1 LLTLL
6 SDAHLGAASQPEIA
20 DFIMKGASVV
30 FPGAT
35 LSVYLVDPTTTQLTH
50 TQGPATLS
58 QTELSTVFAHVKQA
72 LLASEGRQGEIHL
85 YIPQRSHT
93 LWHDKAQHNQDK
105 AHYQT
110 PCQDLLC
117 HPIVS
122 QDELILGLVTV
133 HHWTQPLSLQD
144 YWPDFQDRI
153 GQLKAFV
160 HHTADWLDTHLIH
173 QKIESLLATKREL
186 KQKIRQ
192 DGHDLNQRVKELS
205 VLYDVSTALADS
217 VNTSHMLDTAI
228 AGLGSVLGFDVC
240 AVLRLD
246 HPRHELR
253 LHMARSL
260 PPSLL
265 ESVTQNVLKAAYP
278 LTHHPIQKE
287 ECQIH
292 LHDVPSPVTPSTMAP
307 PSPTLPPLP
316 SDAFMRSFTNVPL
329 VHKNAVI
336 GILHVCT
343 TQEHA
348 YQRNEIT
355 FIHTLANQLA
365 THLGRLQLSKKIEWL
380 RMESMVNVM
389 PDGVI
394 MTNANGRVELFNT
407 AAATLLGATTHS
419 ATQVAQQ
426 LQAHPVGKQLVG
438 ALADQRTVINE
449 ELKIEDRYCLVNISP
464 IPVLHDPDAPKGAL
478 IIIRDCTEVQK
489 SNRIKAQ
496 RLDIL
501 SQAGMMIK
509 SITNIENLLGLLMEL
524 ILNTIQAE
532 LGSIQLISQGH
543 FQTKVHGNFPDKIR
557 RDYRFTSG
565 ETITEYVARVREP
578 LFIPDYQLDAN
589 MVQSVKISIDCY
601 IAIPI
606 MVKSELIGM
615 VSIARK
621 LGTTAPPIT
630 QDDIR
635 TLVTITSF
643 SATAIQNALMYQ
655 DTLKTQRLDQEVKIA
670 ADIQAQLLPSRLPE
684 VVGYDFAAHSL
695 PAREIGGD
703 YYDFFELPNGK
714 IGITVADIV
723 GKGIPAGLFMAM
735 LKSLLHSTAMIG
747 DPPSKTM
754 NRLNSSLAKD
764 PVMNRFVPM
773 FYGVLDPQTGVF
785 SYVNAGIEPILHLS
799 DQLITPLPNGGIPLG
814 ALDDAHYEENIVHLA
829 PGDMIVCHTDGLTDA
844 KSPLG
849 SRFSQDRLIQ
859 TLGPWTHYT
868 ASALTQALLQAL
880 RDFARRDD
888 LSDDV
893 TISVIRRAP
902 IEDEATLPTGHHVSR
917 LVISSSPS
925 DVKVV
930 RRHVEQLC
938 HTLGFSDE
946 ETFNIKLSINEA
958 QANVIEHAYRGS
970 HTGKMI
976 VTFVSH
982 HDQLDIIIRDF
993 GGHESQSIKGASHL
1007 DELEGSGLGL
1017 FLINTFMDKVQ
1028 YKRMPGGGTE
1038 LVLTKYLPPKTEPA
1052 T

>member
-1 LLTLL
+1 MNTPLLPSPLLMLL
-6 SDAHLGAASQPEIA
+6 SDSPPGSDSHSDISALIL
-20 DFIMKGASVV
+20 KGTTIV

-35 LSVYLVDPTTTQLTH
+35 VAVYLVDPTTADVTH
-50 TQGPATLS
+50 TQGTPALS
-58 QTELSTVFAHVKQA
+58 QDELGTVLGHIKQA
-72 LLASEGRQGEIHL
+72 LIASDGRHDNVHL
-85 YIPQRSHT
+85 YITHRSRT
-93 LWHDKAQHNQDK
+93 LWLDRTQHKQDK
-105 AHYQT
+105 AHYKT

-122 QDELILGLVTV
+122 QDELILGMVTV
-133 HHWTQPLSLQD
+133 HQWTQPLPLQD
-144 YWPDFQDRI
+144 YWPDFNDRLS
-153 GQLKAFV
+153 QLKLFI
-160 HHTADWLDTHLIH
+160 HHTADRLETQLIH
-173 QKIESLLATKREL
+173 QKMESLLASKREL

-192 DGHDLNQRVKELS
+192 DSQDLKHRIQELS

-217 VNTSHMLDTAI
+217 VDTSHMLETAI
-228 AGLGSVLGFDVC
+228 SGLGSVLGFDVC

-246 HPRHELR
+246 RPRHELR
-253 LHMARSL
+253 LHLTRAI
-260 PPSLL
+260 PPSLI
-265 ESVTQNVLKAAYP
+265 ESVTHNVLKATYP
-278 LTHHPIQKE
+278 LTHQSIQRE
-287 ECQIH
+287 DCHIH
-292 LHDVPSPVTPSTMAP
+292 VNTP
-307 PSPTLPPLP
+307 PSSPYPPLS

-336 GILHVCT
+336 GILHVCS

-365 THLGRLQLSKKIEWL
+365 AHLGRLQLSKKIEWL

-394 MTNANGRVELFNT
+394 MTNAKGQVELCNT

-419 ATQVAQQ
+419 TTEVAQQ
-426 LQAHPVGKQLVG
+426 LLTYPIGQQLLD

-449 ELKIEDRYCLVNISP
+449 ELKIDDRYYLVNISP

-509 SITNIENLLGLLMEL
+509 SITNVENLLGLLMEL

-557 RDYRFTSG
+557 RDYRFVSG

-578 LFIPDYQLDAN
+578 LFIPHYQTDAN
-589 MVQSVKISIDCY
+589 MSQNVKISIDCY

-621 LGTTAPPIT
+621 LGSTAPPIT

-670 ADIQAQLLPSRLPE
+670 ADIQAQLLPSRLP
-684 VVGYDFAAHSL
+684 VVLGYEFAAYSL

-735 LKSLLHSTAMIG
+735 LKSLLHSTAMMG

-754 NRLNSSLAKD
+754 NRLNISLAKD

-773 FYGVLDPQTGVF
+773 FYGVLDPQTGEF
-785 SYVNAGIEPILHLS
+785 CYVNAGLEPILHLS

-814 ALDDAHYEENIVHLA
+814 ALEDAHYEESIAHLA
-829 PGDMIVCHTDGLTDA
+829 PGDMILCHTDGLTDA

-849 SRFSQDRLIQ
+849 SRFSQDRLIH
-859 TLGPWTHYT
+859 TMGPWTQYSAT
-868 ASALTQALLQAL
+868 ALTQALVQEL

-893 TISVIRRAP
+893 TITVIRRVP
-902 IEDEATLPTGHHVSR
+902 IESEAPLPTGHHVSR

-930 RRHVEQLC
+930 RRHVAELC
-938 HTLGFSDE
+938 HTLGFSEE

-982 HDQLDIIIRDF
+982 DDQLDIIIRDF

-1017 FLINTFMDKVQ
+1017 FLINTLMDKVQ

-1038 LVLTKYLPPKTEPA
+1038 LVLTKYLPSKPEPG